1 MKGSLWIKEKDVLKI
16 INSERK
22 KQGLSPLE
30 KQKKIRIDAVVMC
43 ATIIKPPKEFM
54 STLTQEQQQQFFID
68 AVEKFKS
75 IVGSDNVKSVVVHY
89 DELVPHAHIFWQPV
103 TEDGRLCAKEMHNLH
118 FLGTL
123 NREMPKYLREKG
135 WTQIDDC
142 HAYDAEEAQK
152 LREEMGDDV
161 YREYRRSQKAKQ
173 GRDSKK
179 YKDDMDNAVA
189 EAQQR
194 LCCLDKEL
202 GETTERLNEVKAQ
215 AEKEIETLCEL
226 QYNHGLY
233 EQLLDGLEEEIHEK
247 EAELTRKQSIPLPP
261 IKPFGHKPTLQIY
274 ITREQYI
281 KANLQSDLGFR
292 ERIQR
297 EKMLGNLYDKQF
309 LEYQDQIARWEQW
322 EKDYEE
328 YNEKYGMTAIVKNTA
343 EQQVKIQKEQAKIAE
358 EQAEKTAQLKVKEKR
373 LIEIEREL
381 FYAAQALAKQA
392 AGKLSTI
399 FEILCN
405 NLRKG
410 LINNENH
417 NRGNNCQ
424 YENSTRLSQKGYENK
439 CSR

>member
-1 MKGSLWIKEKDVLKI
+1 
-16 INSERK
+16 
-22 KQGLSPLE
+22 
-30 KQKKIRIDAVVMC
+30 
-43 ATIIKPPKEFM
+43 M
-54 STLTQEQQQQFFID
+54 S
-68 AVEKFKS
+68 A
-75 IVGSDNVKSVVVHY
+75 
-89 DELVPHAHIFWQPV
+89 
-103 TEDGRLCAKEMHNLH
+103 
-118 FLGTL
+118 
-123 NREMPKYLREKG
+123 
-135 WTQIDDC
+135 
-142 HAYDAEEAQK
+142 
-152 LREEMGDDV
+152 
-161 YREYRRSQKAKQ
+161 
-173 GRDSKK
+173 
-179 YKDDMDNAVA
+179 
-189 EAQQR
+189 
-194 LCCLDKEL
+194 
-202 GETTERLNEVKAQ
+202 TERLNEVKAQ
-215 AEKEIETLCEL
+215 AEKEIENLCEL

-233 EQLLDGLEEEIHEK
+233 EHFLDGLEKEINEK

-261 IKPFGHKPTLQIY
+261 IKPFCHKPTLQIY

-322 EKDYEE
+322 ERDYEE

-392 AGKLSTI
+392 VGKLSTI
-399 FEILCN
+399 FETLCN

-410 LINNENH
+410 LINNENN
-417 NRGNNCQ
+417 NRGYNCQ